1 MCAVHPETVRT
12 LLAFSHGSGMV
23 QGFEW
28 GFETFPNDLGYIAPV
43 AASCGVVGLRHG
55 GSKTRCDQDYHL
67 EIAVSLA
74 KDHDLTPYAVG
85 LQ

>member
-1 MCAVHPETVRT
+1 MCAVHPEIVRT

-43 AASCGVVGLRHG
+43 AGSYEVVGLRHVAARLDVTKIIG
-55 GSKTRCDQDYHL
+55 VK
-67 EIAVSLA
+67 
-74 KDHDLTPYAVG
+74 
-85 LQ
+85 